1 MCRRPSGNVLMD
13 SAEGM
18 VMMPDDVFRLLR
30 DLISEYCGVY
40 YDDDSKYILERRLN
54 RRLQVSGMQDY
65 RDYYRF
71 LLYNRDRE
79 DELAE
84 IIDILTVNETYF
96 FREMKQFN
104 ALLEEIAPELM
115 KIRSGGYKLRIWSAG
130 CASGEEPYTIAML
143 VLENP
148 QVFGDWDV
156 EVLGSDINKRVLQK
170 ARKGVY
176 RKNSFRATENYYIK
190 KYFEEDGGD
199 FRISD
204 KARKLVD
211 FSHLN
216 LLEPKKFSF
225 LGDLD
230 IVFCRNVLIYFHTGA
245 KVKVVESFHD
255 RLLGGGYLLLGHAES
270 LMNISTSFTLKHL
283 KNDMV
288 YQKPRT
294 PDMSISDENLY
305 RMVWG

>member
-1 MCRRPSGNVLMD
+1 MSAGFSGSVWMDRPLDIV
-13 SAEGM
+13 E
-18 VMMPDDVFRLLR
+18 MPEDVFRLLR
-30 DLISEYCGVY
+30 DLISDYCGVY
-40 YDDDSKYILERRLN
+40 YDDDSKYVLERRLN
-54 RRLQVSGMQDY
+54 RRLQVCGMQDF

-71 LLYNRDRE
+71 LLYNHDRE
-79 DELAE
+79 NELAE
-84 IIDILTVNETYF
+84 IVDILTVNETYF
-96 FREMKQFN
+96 FRENKQFD

-115 KIRSGGYKLRIWSAG
+115 SIRTGGRKLRIWSAG

-148 QVFGDWDV
+148 QIFGDWDV

-176 RKNSFRATENYYIK
+176 RKNSFRATEDYYIK
-190 KYFEEDGGD
+190 KYFERDGDD
-199 FRISD
+199 FRIDD
-204 KARKLVD
+204 KVRGLVD

-216 LLEPKKFSF
+216 LLDPKRFSF

-230 IVFCRNVLIYFHTGA
+230 IIFCRNVLIYFHRGA
-245 KVKVVESFHD
+245 KIKVVESFHD

-270 LMNISTSFTLKHL
+270 LMNISTSFALKHL
-283 KNDMV
+283 RNDMV
-288 YQKPRT
+288 YQKPRS

>member
-1 MCRRPSGNVLMD
+1 MD
-13 SAEGM
+13 SAGGM
-18 VMMPDDVFRLLR
+18 VKMSDDVFRLLR
-30 DLISEYCGVY
+30 DLISEYCGIY
-40 YDDDSKYILERRLN
+40 YDDDSKYIMENRLN
-54 RRLQVSGMQDY
+54 RRLQVCGMQNFQ
-65 RDYYRF
+65 DYYRL

-79 DELAE
+79 NELAE

-96 FREMKQFN
+96 FRENKQFD
-104 ALLEEIAPELM
+104 ALLNEIAPELM
-115 KIRSGGYKLRIWSAG
+115 KIRAGARKLRIWSAG
-130 CASGEEPYTIAML
+130 CASGEEPYTVAML

-148 QVFGDWDV
+148 QIFGDWEV
-156 EVLGSDINKRVLQK
+156 EVLGSDINKRVLHK

-176 RKNSFRATENYYIK
+176 RKNSFRSTESYYIK
-190 KYFEEDGGD
+190 KYFEEDGD
-199 FRISD
+199 NFRISD
-204 KARKLVD
+204 KVRKLVD

-230 IVFCRNVLIYFHTGA
+230 IIFCRNVLIYFHKGA
-245 KVKVVESFHD
+245 KIKVVENFHD